1 MENINNQKELKKEK
15 QCYFCINNIKEIDY
29 KDGLVLRRF
38 INVYGKIFAKKR
50 TGTCAK
56 HQRDLAVAVKRA
68 RIMSL
73 LPFVTK

>member
-1 MENINNQKELKKEK
+1 MENISSQKELKKEK
-15 QCYFCINNIKEIDY
+15 QCYFCVNNIKEIDY
-29 KDGLVLRRF
+29 KDGQILRRF

-56 HQRDLAVAVKRA
+56 HQRDLAIAVKRA
-68 RIMSL
+68 RVMAL